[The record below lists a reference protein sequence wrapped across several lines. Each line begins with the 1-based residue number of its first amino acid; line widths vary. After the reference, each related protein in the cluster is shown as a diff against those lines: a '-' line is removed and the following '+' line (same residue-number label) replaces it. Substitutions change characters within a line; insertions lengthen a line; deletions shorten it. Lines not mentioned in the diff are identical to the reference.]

1 MKRWFALQTEDE
13 ISFSDDGA
21 VKDELAE
28 TEEPTEVSSVLDGSD
43 DAPSETDTQDGSIE
57 EVTEAQECNGLSE
70 QDVTVH
76 RTSTAILIRVI
87 IIHRKVKV
95 K

>member
-13 ISFSDDGA
+13 MRFFDDGA
-21 VKDELAE
+21 VEDEPAE

-43 DAPSETDTQDGSIE
+43 DAASETDTEDGSIE

-70 QDVTVH
+70 QGVTVL
-76 RTSTAILIRVI
+76 RE
-87 IIHRKVKV
+87 
-95 K
+95 